1 MGFDG
6 RKHWKVHNMDK
17 QQLVTLHTAFEQCA
31 YENEGVEYWLAR
43 DLMEPLGY
51 ARWENFSKVIEKAKT
66 ACETSG
72 ATVTDHFRDVTKM
85 VTIGSGAERETDD
98 ITLTRYAC
106 YLIAQNGDPK
116 KEPIAFAMTY
126 FAVQTRKIELIEK
139 RLDEWERL
147 QARNQLKES
156 NKQLSGVLF
165 EHGVDSK
172 TFATIKS
179 KGDQAL
185 FGGNSTAMMK
195 KRLAIPD
202 KRALDDFLPTIT
214 LKAKDFANEITSFN
228 VKKDNLRTEAKI
240 TNEHVKNNTKVRTL
254 LLERGIKPEALPAET
269 DIQKLEREWK
279 RDEKKLLAYPPP
291 LKAEDNPL

>member
-1 MGFDG
+1 
-6 RKHWKVHNMDK
+6 MDK
-17 QQLVTLHTAFEQCA
+17 QQLVTLHTAFEDCA
-31 YENEGVEYWLAR
+31 YENDSVEYWFAR
-43 DLMEPLGY
+43 DLLERLGY
-51 ARWENFSKVIEKAKT
+51 ARWENFIKVIEKAKT
-66 ACETSG
+66 ACQTAG

-85 VTIGSGAERETDD
+85 VKIGSGAERETDD

-116 KEPIAFAMTY
+116 KEQIAFAMTY
-126 FAVQTRKIELIEK
+126 FAVQTRKIELIEQ
-139 RLDEWERL
+139 RLNEWERL

-195 KRLAIPD
+195 KRLAIPE
-202 KRALDDFLPTIT
+202 KRPLDDFLPTIT

-228 VKKDNLRTEAKI
+228 VKKDNLRTETKI
-240 TNEHVKNNTKVRTL
+240 TNEHVKNNSEVRKL
-254 LLERGIKPEALPAET
+254 LLQRGIRPEELPAED
-269 DIQKLEREWK
+269 DIQKLERQLK
-279 RDEKKLLAYPPP
+279 QDEKKLLTSPP
-291 LKAEDNPL
+291 LVSEDE